1 MWTLCAGGGGNKGLK
16 IMRFLCIAE
25 FVHNN
30 LDARRSVGSHAAN
43 GRGRRG
49 QREKRERGAELVS
62 VCVCGAGAEEE
73 CHGYSVS
80 GIRKE
85 NSIIKLSS
93 ASARIYFASH
103 LRVSRVV

>member
-1 MWTLCAGGGGNKGLK
+1 MRGEVLGPMRRMGEGG
-16 IMRFLCIAE
+16 
-25 FVHNN
+25 
-30 LDARRSVGSHAAN
+30 AA
-43 GRGRRG
+43 
-49 QREKRERGAELVS
+49 RERGAELVS

-103 LRVSRVV
+103 LRVSGVV